1 MDQHMEKI
9 KTKSSFDDDNN
20 NNDIGSR
27 EFCSLLCD

>member
-20 NNDIGSR
+20 NDVGSR
-27 EFCSLLCD
+27 EFCSILCD